1 MNKRF
6 RSYAIIWAILLI
18 VFNVVCFAIPSMI
31 EGAVKYDSTFWVA
44 YAFIIVAF
52 IGQLICAHIAFKAD
66 NLKKLFYNMPI
77 ITISYTGLIIMLI
90 VGALAMSV
98 PGIPAWA
105 GVIVCVLVL
114 AFTAIAVVKASWAA
128 SEVERID
135 EKVAAQT
142 SFIKSLTYE
151 AEGLA
156 ARARTPEAKAA
167 CKKVYEAIR
176 YSDPMSSDSLNL
188 LEAQITVKLAE
199 FKDALSSA
207 AEDPAAMNTTAE
219 DLLQLIADRNRK
231 CKAEK

>member
-18 VFNVVCFAIPSMI
+18 VFNVVCFVIPSLI
-31 EGAVKYDSTFWVA
+31 DGAVKYDSTFWIA
-44 YAFIIVAF
+44 YAFIMVAF

-66 NLKKLFYNMPI
+66 NLKKLFYNMPL

-90 VGALAMSV
+90 VGAVAMSV

-105 GVIVCVLVL
+105 GTVVCVLVL

-142 SFIKSLTYE
+142 SFIKSLTAD

-156 ARARTPEAKAA
+156 ALAKTLDAKAI

-176 YSDPMSSDSLNL
+176 YSDPISSDALSLI
-188 LEAQITVKLAE
+188 EAQITVKMAE
-199 FKDALSSA
+199 FKDALSA
-207 AEDPAAMNTTAE
+207 GDPAAVNATADE
-219 DLLQLIADRNRK
+219 LLQIIADRNRK